1 MKAFRQG
8 TGQFACVIV
17 ACLSGLLLFTACGSG
32 GMDGFTSG
40 LTEGLQQVADQ
51 SLPARA
57 TAEND
62 SDRDGVPN
70 DVELAVGT
78 NPYSIDTDDDGL
90 SDHYELWGVQDLPVG
105 TIGSLNNL
113 PDPNQ
118 NGVISALDQGDMGDQ
133 VLKNAS
139 AVLNMERIPV
149 ETPTGEFA
157 INDVDGDGIP
167 NEFEL
172 HGFYFQVDE
181 EGLPYLYKWDGYDL
195 SKPYY
200 KTDPTQWSSDGDP
213 FSDWEEATKINLDQR
228 VKSPGDHPCIPAYP
242 RLEAVLT
249 SYSIETIEDTEIQ
262 SATGGKA
269 EQTWTN
275 SVESVNNGSITTD
288 KRGREGELKIGGTFS
303 RLPNAFDIPTFGGSI
318 DIELNGYELFGG
330 GSTTMN
336 SSVATNDNSGLT
348 AEEWSTA
355 TTTSTNSASAARLI
369 LNMKVMNTGTLPATN
384 AKVLFNLMLGDLA
397 INSFVLNLEEFG
409 ELQPIRANPI
419 DLRVAFDGRP
429 APFAPEGDPLEL
441 SIYQLRSIQM
451 GAPLAIA
458 PQGFVADTLVWDV
471 DPSTGRRTFLTMGPW
486 EPYESSIQNVSAHLI
501 LDFRRDPQYSV
512 GTINGL
518 PPRTTSDTR
527 VFCYRP
533 DGSYYGSPPDIRLG
547 DAFVWAFDAED
558 SDLGPVVTIKDP
570 ISGSKHTSPLA
581 LWDFGLDKLTIEK
594 ILANPAGFGNV
605 FNLPLEPGNPGERV
619 YTCSAPPPEALQNP
633 KIYWATC
640 DPLTRKIR
648 AFSRD
653 VRGLSE
659 MRFKPD
665 PDADYDGELM
675 DLGYSAEDGNQQFFY
690 TYTVPTQYKWTGREQ
705 VVAINNA
712 DKRTV
717 LDIQIEGSQLG
728 FQVDGGNYG
737 IIWDDSFGPFAQGFN
752 FDSDV
757 ITDPLYDVVFGQSR
771 NSPDEALTITMAPAN
786 GGELH
791 DALYVLDPVDG
802 SGDPLLD
809 DNGDPIYTLD
819 YNYLRKQVYLANPLQ
834 EVIPKGTSATPPLNR
849 TYAVRT
855 KLGRLVVFKPVLK
868 AIDIGG
874 GQFKYQ
880 VLAISWR
887 SYEGI

>member
-1 MKAFRQG
+1 MKASRHS
-8 TGQFACVIV
+8 TGYIALAMI
-17 ACLSGLLLFTACGSG
+17 AGLLTQLILSSCGG
-32 GMDGFTSG
+32 DTSTLG
-40 LTEGLQQVADQ
+40 AELAGSLQQAADQ
-51 SLPARA
+51 GRPLHA

-70 DVELAVGT
+70 NIELVVGT
-78 NPYSIDTDDDGL
+78 NAELIDSDFDGL
-90 SDHYELWGVQDLPVG
+90 SDHYELWGIEHYAVG
-105 TIGSLNNL
+105 SVGALDNL

-118 NGVISALDQGDMGDQ
+118 NGIIAPLDPGDMGGQ
-133 VLKNAS
+133 VLKNSS
-139 AVLNMERIPV
+139 AVLNVDRIPV
-149 ETPTGEFA
+149 ETSSGEFA

-167 NEFEL
+167 NDFEL

-181 EGLPYLYKWDGYDL
+181 DGLPYLYKWDGYDL
-195 SKPYY
+195 EKDYF

-249 SYSIETIEDTEIQ
+249 SYSIEAIEDTEIQ

-269 EQTWTN
+269 EQSWTN

-303 RLPNAFDIPTFGGSI
+303 RLPNWIGIPEFGGSI
-318 DIELNGYELFGG
+318 DIELNGYELLGG
-330 GSTTMN
+330 GSTTIN
-336 SSVATNDNSGLT
+336 SSVTTNDNSGLS

-355 TTTSTNSASAARLI
+355 TTTATNTASAARLI

-384 AKVLFNLMLGDLA
+384 ARVLFNLMLGDLA

-409 ELQPIRANPI
+409 ELQPVMQNPI

-458 PQGFVADTLVWDV
+458 PQGFVADTLVWDI
-471 DPSTGRRTFLTMGPW
+471 DPATGRRKFLTMGPW
-486 EPYESSIQNVSAHLI
+486 EPYESSIQNVSARLI

-512 GTINGL
+512 GAVSGL

-533 DGSYYGSPPDIRLG
+533 DAAYYGSPPDIRLG
-547 DAFVWAFDAED
+547 DAFVWAFNAED

-570 ISGSKHTSPLA
+570 ITGSKHVSPLA
-581 LWDFGLDKLTIEK
+581 LWDFGLDKLTMEK
-594 ILANPAGFGNV
+594 ILANPAEFGNV

-633 KIYWATC
+633 RIYWATC

-665 PDADYDGELM
+665 PEADYDGELM
-675 DLGYSAEDGNQQFFY
+675 ELGYDVADGHQQFFY
-690 TYTVPTQYKWTGREQ
+690 TYDVPVQYKWTGREQ

-728 FQVDGGNYG
+728 YQIDGGNYG
-737 IIWDDSFGPFAQGFN
+737 IIWDDTAGPFAQGFN
-752 FDSDV
+752 FDSGV
-757 ITDPLYDVVFGQSR
+757 ITDPPYDLVLSQTRGAGDVLTI
-771 NSPDEALTITMAPAN
+771 ALTPEN

-802 SGDPLLD
+802 NGDPLLD
-809 DNGDPIYTLD
+809 DNGDPVYTLD
-819 YNYLRKQVYLANPLQ
+819 YNYLRKQLYVASPLQ
-834 EVIPKGTSATPPLNR
+834 EMIAKGTSAIPPVSK
-849 TYAVRT
+849 TYAVRS
-855 KLGRLVVFKPVLK
+855 KLGRLVVFKPVLE
-868 AIDIGG
+868 AVYIGSG
-874 GQFKYQ
+874 EYKYQ
-880 VLAISWR
+880 VNAISWR